1 MFFRLVILISI
12 IMVTYSCDFIS
23 PKKTTL
29 RNAALLDTVIDYNDV
44 DVYPLF
50 LDCNN
55 CDSSEKQNLCFEMEL
70 IRRLQ
75 KITSKNSL
83 GVSGVV
89 SDTIMVDVLV
99 DTAGK
104 ISIVNIHKPPKI
116 EQQVPELDS
125 LLFKSFA
132 MLPATVQPSLK
143 RGIPVNSMFKL
154 PIQISAK
161 DPSGSQ

>member
-12 IMVTYSCDFIS
+12 IMVTFSCDFIS
-23 PKKTTL
+23 PSKTTL
-29 RNAALLDTVIDYNDV
+29 RNTTLLDTVIDYNDV

-70 IRRLQ
+70 LRRLQ

-83 GVSGVV
+83 GASNAV
-89 SDTIMVDVLV
+89 SDTIMVDILV
-99 DTAGK
+99 NTEGK
-104 ISIVNIHKPPKI
+104 ISIVSIQKNPNI

-132 MLPATVQPSLK
+132 LLPSTVQPSLK
-143 RGIPVNSMFKL
+143 RGIPVNSMFTL
-154 PIQISAK
+154 PILLSTK
-161 DPSGSQ
+161 E

>member
-23 PKKTTL
+23 PNQTTL
-29 RNAALLDTVIDYNDV
+29 RNTALLDTIIDYNDV

-50 LDCNN
+50 MDCNN

-75 KITSKNSL
+75 KITSKTSL
-83 GVSGVV
+83 GISGEL
-89 SDTIMVDVLV
+89 SDTIMVDILV
-99 DTAGK
+99 DTEGK
-104 ISIVNIHKPPKI
+104 ISIVKIHKGPAI
-116 EQQVPELDS
+116 EQQIPELDS

-132 MLPATVQPSLK
+132 ALPVAVQPSLK

-154 PIQISAK
+154 PIQVSVK
-161 DPSGSQ
+161 E